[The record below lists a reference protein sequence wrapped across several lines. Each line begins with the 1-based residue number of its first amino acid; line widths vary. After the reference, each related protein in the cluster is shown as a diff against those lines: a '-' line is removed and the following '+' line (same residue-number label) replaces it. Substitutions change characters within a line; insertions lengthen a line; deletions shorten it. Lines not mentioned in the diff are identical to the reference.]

1 MKSVYIHIPFC
12 NSICSYCDFTK
23 MFYKESFVM
32 PYLETLKKEI
42 DERYG
47 GEKVNTLY
55 IGGGTPSSLNINELI
70 YLFEIISKLDLT
82 ELKEFTFEC
91 NIESLDREK
100 LILLKKNGVDRLSIG
115 IQSFNE
121 ENLNKLGIKRDKSK
135 TFEILDFIKQVG
147 FYNVNL
153 DLIYALPNQTLDN
166 LNEDIDICL
175 SLNPNHISC
184 YSLMIEPHTKL
195 YINKTKPIDEDLDYE
210 MYKLIEDRLT
220 SYGYKHYEISNYS
233 KPNYESK
240 HNLTYWDNLEYYGF
254 GLSSSSYINGIRT
267 DNTKSL
273 NKYLDNDF
281 IDNYVDVRNDD
292 IKYGLMLGFRKLK
305 GVNIEEFNNRYNVNI
320 LNMLDKYIKDN
331 KMLVKDGHIM
341 ITEDWIYKMNEIL
354 MELI

>member
-1 MKSVYIHIPFC
+1 
-12 NSICSYCDFTK
+12 
-23 MFYKESFVM
+23 MFYNDSFVM
-32 PYLETLKKEI
+32 PYLDALKREI
-42 DERYG
+42 EERYG
-47 GEKVNTLY
+47 GEKVYTLY

-115 IQSFNE
+115 IQSFNTDI
-121 ENLNKLGIKRDKSK
+121 LNTLGIKRDRNK
-135 TFEILDFIKQVG
+135 TFEMLDYIKQIG

-153 DLIYALPNQTLDN
+153 DLIYAIPNQTLEI
-166 LNEDIDICL
+166 LNEDIDIFL

-195 YINKTKPIDEDLDYE
+195 YINKIKPIDEELDYE
-210 MYKLIEDRLT
+210 MYKLIEDRLS

-240 HNLTYWDNLEYYGF
+240 HNLVYWDNLEYYGF
-254 GLSSSSYINGIRT
+254 GLSASSYIDGIRT

-273 NKYLDNDF
+273 NKYIDNKF
-281 IDNYVDVRNDD
+281 IDNYIDVSNDD
-292 IKYGLMLGFRKLK
+292 MKYGLMLGFRKLE
-305 GVNIEEFNNRYNVNI
+305 GINIEEFNKRYNTNI
-320 LNMLDKYIKDN
+320 LILLKKFIDDNKVVVKDN
-331 KMLVKDGHIM
+331 YVKIHD
-341 ITEDWIYKMNEIL
+341 DWVYKMNEIL
-354 MELI
+354 VDII